1 MNSWHPILLS
11 GSSKLAEDVFKKAQ
25 SPIVELINAA
35 VGPLLTVVTAL
46 AAIYCILLG
55 AKLAKAEEP
64 QEREKAKAALKNAIV
79 GFVLIFVLL
88 VVLQVVKGPLTKWYQ
103 SYQKKSTGSVIEY
116 QWNGWDI

>member
-11 GSSKLAEDVFKKAQ
+11 QKLAEDVFKKAQ

-35 VGPLLTVVTAL
+35 VTPLLTVVTAL

-116 QWNGWDI
+116 QWNGWNA

>member
-11 GSSKLAEDVFKKAQ
+11 QKLAEDVFKKAQ

-35 VGPLLTVVTAL
+35 VTPLLTVVTAL

-64 QEREKAKAALKNAIV
+64 QEREKCCQRELSLRHASPRPCHSS
-79 GFVLIFVLL
+79 
-88 VVLQVVKGPLTKWYQ
+88 LQTYGR
-103 SYQKKSTGSVIEY
+103 
-116 QWNGWDI
+116 

>member
-11 GSSKLAEDVFKKAQ
+11 QKLAEDVFKKAQ

-35 VGPLLTVVTAL
+35 VTPLLTVVTAL

-64 QEREKAKAALKNAIV
+64 QEREKAKAALKKSEEIDRFRHRV
-79 GFVLIFVLL
+79 SVERLEQL
-88 VVLQVVKGPLTKWYQ
+88 
-103 SYQKKSTGSVIEY
+103 KSTALIDSREGRRVRNE
-116 QWNGWDI
+116 GA